1 MPMGLNNVRGVKG
14 IVGTSLKKGGVYM
27 PIIPI
32 ERAPRELVEA
42 LINAGILVVTEEG
55 LKCAE

>member
-1 MPMGLNNVRGVKG
+1 
-14 IVGTSLKKGGVYM
+14 M

-32 ERAPRELVEA
+32 ERASKELIQA
-42 LINAGILVVTEEG
+42 LIDAGVLIVTEDG

>member
-1 MPMGLNNVRGVKG
+1 
-14 IVGTSLKKGGVYM
+14 M

-32 ERAPRELVEA
+32 ERAPRELVQA
-42 LINAGILVVTEEG
+42 LIDAGILVVTEEG